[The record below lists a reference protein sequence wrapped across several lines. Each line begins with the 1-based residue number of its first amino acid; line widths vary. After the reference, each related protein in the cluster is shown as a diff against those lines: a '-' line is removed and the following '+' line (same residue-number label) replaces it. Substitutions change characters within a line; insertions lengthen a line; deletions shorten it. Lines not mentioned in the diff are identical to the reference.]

1 MTRRVLGLNRHS
13 RLKTYTKDSFVRKFD
28 INLRTVQSVFVD
40 RAPLDHLAC
49 ELMALNHGV
58 LFMSEKIH
66 QDKAYSHV
74 ESDGDFAFATTFQ
87 TAGEYHTHRV

>member
-1 MTRRVLGLNRHS
+1 MRRRRIGLDRNP
-13 RLKTYTKDSFVRKFD
+13 RLETDTKDTFVREF
-28 INLRTVQSVFVD
+28 NMNFRTVQSVFVD